1 MQDQYQNEALGDL
14 VRNKNEV
21 NNILEIDGAYIQRA
35 DPVFLDP
42 KRDSFIN
49 AHFYAPRKMMFGTYV
64 DTFWVNMMVIWFM
77 SLTMA
82 ITLYFDLLK
91 KLLDSFEGITGS
103 IKKLLK
109 RK

>member
-1 MQDQYQNEALGDL
+1 MYGNMISVYDL
-14 VRNKNEV
+14 KCLLNSLRP
-21 NNILEIDGAYIQRA
+21 IRRG
-35 DPVFLDP
+35 
-42 KRDSFIN
+42 IN
-49 AHFYAPRKMMFGTYV
+49 AHFYAPRKMMFGKYV